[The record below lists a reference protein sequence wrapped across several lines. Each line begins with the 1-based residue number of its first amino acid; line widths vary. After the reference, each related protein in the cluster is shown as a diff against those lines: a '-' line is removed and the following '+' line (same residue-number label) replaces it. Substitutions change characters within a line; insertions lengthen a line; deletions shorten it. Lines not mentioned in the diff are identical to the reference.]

1 MAHIKKKKS
10 KKKVAGKYS
19 LKITARSYIKKTKK
33 KKKNAWEA
41 LNIKENNKVI
51 KI

>member
-1 MAHIKKKKS
+1 MAHIKKNL
-10 KKKVAGKYS
+10 KKKIAGKYS

-33 KKKNAWEA
+33 KKNGWEA
-41 LNIKENNKVI
+41 LKIKENNKVI